1 MLLHPIDYQYVAKA
15 VSFYWPQTEKQDN
28 SSIAGG
34 LTNGQTHL
42 EICNHLTICLETK
55 QLKYGNM
62 KKYYDALLYTFTFI
76 LMQVVASV
84 IVAAAL
90 KLGLGIPAESQGLA
104 TVVGSA
110 ALSGVAVTLLFWKQ
124 KWCLMSLNYMKSKP
138 FMALL
143 ITFLLSLM
151 IVIPITT
158 IEEFIPE
165 RWTQN
170 LLGDMFEELL
180 GSFWGYIVIA
190 LVAPVSEEVVFRGG
204 VLRRLMQ
211 RNEGEAPLTAKQ
223 RWTAIAISAACFS
236 FIHLNPAQI
245 PHTFLVGL
253 LLGWLYCRTGS
264 IIPGV
269 IYHWANN
276 SLAFVIVWLFPELPA
291 DAKMAELFQGNH
303 TAHDIA
309 FIVTAIIS
317 AVLLRM
323 LYSATAKRAE

>member
-1 MLLHPIDYQYVAKA
+1 
-15 VSFYWPQTEKQDN
+15 
-28 SSIAGG
+28 
-34 LTNGQTHL
+34 
-42 EICNHLTICLETK
+42 
-55 QLKYGNM
+55 M

-76 LMQVVASV
+76 LIQVMASV
-84 IVAAAL
+84 IVNIAIKMANGTNADNEKMML
-90 KLGLGIPAESQGLA
+90 IVAS
-104 TVVGSA
+104 S
-110 ALSGVAVTLLFWKQ
+110 ALSGVAVTLLFWKSG
-124 KWCLMSLNYMKSKP
+124 WCKMSINYLRSK
-138 FMALL
+138 
-143 ITFLLSLM
+143 TFGTLFLTFTLSLM

-211 RNEGEAPLTAKQ
+211 RNEGEAPLTTKQ

-303 TAHDIA
+303 TAHAIA